1 MRLDRTSMVLA
12 AGVAVWLA
20 VPDGAADAQRDPKV
34 VRRAERSYKAR
45 HQIDAFT
52 RDSTTEID
60 IYRIADDPQARCSH
74 EDGMPLVR
82 LALRKM
88 APPRQDPAVV
98 LRADYSGWRWLSI
111 SAEDSLRLMV
121 DDSLLLLKPEG
132 HTQYANGV
140 YANEAQSYRVTP
152 DDLSR
157 LAGAGSVRA
166 RLSGRSGRCDFRLKP
181 ESLELVRLFLQRE
194 LGGAAMMT
202 SER

>member
-12 AGVAVWLA
+12 AGVALWLA
-20 VPDGAADAQRDPKV
+20 VPDGAAEAQRDPKV

-45 HQIDAFT
+45 HQVDAFT

-74 EDGMPLVR
+74 DDGTPLVR
-82 LALRKM
+82 LSLRKL
-88 APPRQDPAVV
+88 APPRREPTV
-98 LRADYSGWRWLSI
+98 LLHADYSGWRWLTI

-121 DDSLLLLKPEG
+121 DDSLLALQPEG
-132 HTQYANGV
+132 HTLYRNGV
-140 YANEAQSYRVTP
+140 YANEAQSYRITP
-152 DDLSR
+152 GDLSR
-157 LAGAGSVRA
+157 LARAGSVRA
-166 RLSGRSGRCDFRLKP
+166 RLSGRSGRCDFRLRP

-194 LGGAAMMT
+194 LGGAAMVT